1 MSLARSASAVR
12 AHSASS
18 SEMTVSQRPISTA
31 LPKRSVLL
39 SAPEASQLI
48 RDVVQ
53 AGGELWVSG
62 SGQSMHPTVRHADQ
76 VLIVPLDRPARRHDI
91 VLVPYGPRHMLHRVV
106 SITGE
111 TLRTRGD
118 ARSHDD
124 PAVFSRDVV
133 GRAVAVRREE
143 RVTPL
148 VLTRRFG
155 VSGMVR
161 FLLWEAKRRA
171 RLVRAAIR
179 ARAQPRHDR

>member
-1 MSLARSASAVR
+1 
-12 AHSASS
+12 
-18 SEMTVSQRPISTA
+18 MTSSQRPNSTA

-39 SAPEASQLI
+39 SAPEASRLI

-76 VLIVPLDRPARRHDI
+76 VLIVRLDRPARRQDV
-91 VLVPYGPRHMLHRVV
+91 VLVPYGPRLMLHRVV
-106 SITGE
+106 SIIGD
-111 TLRTRGD
+111 TLHTRGD

-124 PAVFSRDVV
+124 PAVSSRDVV
-133 GRAVAVRREE
+133 GRAIAVQRDE

-148 VLTRRFG
+148 IMTSRFG
-155 VSGMVR
+155 MAGLVR

-171 RLVRAAIR
+171 RLVRAAVR
-179 ARAQPRHDR
+179 ARSQSRHDR

>member
-1 MSLARSASAVR
+1 
-12 AHSASS
+12 
-18 SEMTVSQRPISTA
+18 MTSSQRPISRA

-48 RDVVQ
+48 RDVLQ
-53 AGGELWVSG
+53 AGGELWVGG

-76 VLIVPLDRPARRHDI
+76 VLIVPLDRPPRRQDI

-106 SITGE
+106 SANGD
-111 TLRTRGD
+111 TLHTRGD

-124 PAVFSRDVV
+124 PEVFSRDVV
-133 GRAVAVRREE
+133 GRAVAVRRDE

-148 VLTRRFG
+148 VLTTRFG
-155 VSGMVR
+155 LTGLVR

-179 ARAQPRHDR
+179 ARAQSRHDR

>member
-1 MSLARSASAVR
+1 
-12 AHSASS
+12 
-18 SEMTVSQRPISTA
+18 MTLSQRPISMA

-53 AGGELWVSG
+53 AGGELWVGG
-62 SGQSMHPTVRHADQ
+62 SGQSMSPTVRHADQ
-76 VLIVPLDRPARRHDI
+76 VLIVPLDRPARRQDI

-106 SITGE
+106 SISGD
-111 TLRTRGD
+111 TLHTRGD

-124 PAVFSRDVV
+124 PAVSSGAVV
-133 GRAVAVRREE
+133 GRAVAVRRDE

-148 VLTRRFG
+148 ILTTRFG
-155 VSGMVR
+155 MAGLVR

-171 RLVRAAIR
+171 RLVRAAAR
-179 ARAQPRHDR
+179 ARSQSRHDR